1 MSEKKLGPNGG
12 LMVDVVFPVD
22 GSRGSLDLIF
32 DSIMWNQN
40 FATETMLA
48 DFKNV
53 MEVAAVNC
61 ICFVVTPKRKRLFL
75 GPSLYHQERCVRDIW

>member
-1 MSEKKLGPNGG
+1 MSEKQLGPNGG

-32 DSIMWNQN
+32 DSIMWSQN

-48 DFKNV
+48 DFKSV

-61 ICFVVTPKRKRLFL
+61 ICFVVARKRKRLFL
-75 GPSLYHQERCVRDIW
+75 GPSLYHQERCVRAIR